1 MPNLVESSP
10 LPALAPVAVS
20 ERIQALDVV
29 RGFALL
35 GIFLMNVEFFNRP
48 LSELDIGLP
57 DTLTGIDWWAGWLIY
72 NFVQGKFWTMFS
84 LLFGMGFA
92 VMLTR
97 AERAGRNFLRPYLRR
112 IIALGMLGAA
122 HHIFIWAGDILF
134 SYAVGALALL
144 LLLYGKARLM
154 EVAFVVLVACGF
166 IPGFDGLWDVAGS
179 LACIGVAGWF
189 LRSEQ
194 TARIGD
200 WDVPEFSLAPLAIG
214 VLLAIVAVCFWLVPG
229 APSSPRLPLSIL
241 ASAFL
246 AIGVFSATFHQ
257 PSESRMRRLGVGMY
271 ILPFLL
277 MAAFGLSDYVASQTP
292 ATASS
297 AQQIASNTPAQHAR
311 IAKAE
316 KQSDPKPSDPAIE
329 ARAKRQAERIE
340 QEKERAEEIRQETR
354 TLTQGSYAEAVR
366 LRAGHFVEEAP
377 GQSEFAVVIVGMFL
391 LGAWF
396 VRSGVMENT
405 AAHLPLFRKLTLYGI
420 PFGCGLGLA
429 ASAISTGQQHGQSPE
444 LYQFANALHLLGN
457 LPACLGYVGL
467 LVLMLHS
474 KTVLAKIRV
483 VAPAGQ
489 MALSN
494 YLAQSV
500 IGTLVFYGYGLG
512 YWGLDRAWQ
521 VVFVVV
527 VFSLQVVLSH
537 WWLSRF
543 RYGPLEWLWR
553 AVTYWQIP
561 AMRREPSMA

>member
-1 MPNLVESSP
+1 MPNSSEPSP
-10 LPALAPVAVS
+10 LSALAPVATG

-48 LSELDIGLP
+48 LSELDMGLP
-57 DTLTGIDWWAGWLIY
+57 DTLTGIDWWAGWLVY
-72 NFVQGKFWTMFS
+72 DFVQGKFWTMFS

-97 AERAGRNFLRPYLRR
+97 AERAGRSFLRPYLRR
-112 IIALGMLGAA
+112 IAVLGVLGAA

-144 LLLYGKARLM
+144 LLLYGNARALAA
-154 EVAFVVLVACGF
+154 AFVALVACGF
-166 IPGFDGLWDVAGS
+166 IPGFDGLWDAAGG

-214 VLLAIVAVCFWLVPG
+214 TVLAAVALGFWLVPG

-241 ASAFL
+241 AGAFL
-246 AIGVFSATFHQ
+246 AIGVFSARFHQ
-257 PSESRMRRLGVGMY
+257 PPEARMRRLGIGMY
-271 ILPFLL
+271 VLPFLL
-277 MAAFGLSDYVASQTP
+277 MAAFGLSDYAASQAPTTAPNAGQVASDAP
-292 ATASS
+292 AG
-297 AQQIASNTPAQHAR
+297 HAR
-311 IAKAE
+311 ADKPE
-316 KQSDPKPSDPAIE
+316 RRSDPEAE
-329 ARAKRQAERIE
+329 ARAEQQAERIE
-340 QEKERAEEIRQETR
+340 REFERARQAREEIQ

-366 LRAGHFVEEAP
+366 LRAGHFVEDAP
-377 GQSEFAVVIVGMFL
+377 GQSEFAVVIVGVFL

-396 VRSGVMENT
+396 VRSGVMEDT
-405 AAHLPLFRKLTLYGI
+405 AAHLPLFRKLALYGI

-444 LYQFANALHLLGN
+444 LYQFASALHLLGN

-474 KTVLAKIRV
+474 KTVLAKISV
-483 VAPAGQ
+483 VAPAGR

-512 YWGLDRAWQ
+512 YWGLGRAWQ
-521 VVFVVV
+521 VLFAVV
-527 VFSLQVVLSH
+527 VFALQVVFSH
-537 WWLSRF
+537 WWLSKF

-553 AVTYWQIP
+553 AATYWQVP
-561 AMRREPSMA
+561 AMRREPPMA